1 MNIGIIAA
9 EDDEMLAIK
18 NIMTDIKENK
28 IYNLNFIQG
37 TIKNK
42 MCTLVKSG
50 VGKVNAAR
58 TTQIIIDKWK
68 SIKKK
73 KKTNKKIN
81 KESNNWNV

>member
-58 TTQIIIDKWK
+58 TTQVLID
-68 SIKKK
+68 
-73 KKTNKKIN
+73 NY
-81 KESNNWNV
+81 NVYKRQML